1 MPGSSENAR
10 RADDA
15 DGGNISGPHAF
26 KRGAGIDSVV
36 GVLLLAHGG
45 PGSLEEI
52 PAFLEEVRGGR
63 PCSDELVA
71 QVRERYRAIGGAS
84 PLPDITQRTAK
95 RLQEACGLPVYT
107 AMLHWHPFVE
117 ETIPQM
123 VLDGVSRA
131 VVICLVPQYSE
142 AGIGRYYR
150 RTAAAAQELGL
161 PFAFVDSWYASPPYI
176 SGLADSIAAAQKAFD
191 GGSAGAPHVIF
202 SAHSLPKAAVPA
214 GDPYETQ
221 LRATAG
227 RVAAML
233 GLTGDQW
240 SVAFQ
245 SVSGPGQDWLGPSVE
260 QAITKLSQQGV
271 KRVVLCPSGFLAD
284 QVEILYDLDVV
295 LKQKAADIG
304 VTVIRTPLLNDGP
317 AVVDS
322 LSLLVE
328 EWAA

>member
-1 MPGSSENAR
+1 M
-10 RADDA
+10 
-15 DGGNISGPHAF
+15 
-26 KRGAGIDSVV
+26 
-36 GVLLLAHGG
+36 LAHGG

-52 PAFLEEVRGGR
+52 RAFLEEVRGGR

-71 QVRERYRAIGGAS
+71 EVRERYRAIGGAS
-84 PLPDITQRTAK
+84 PLPDITRRTAK

-107 AMLHWHPFVE
+107 GMLHWHPFLE

-150 RTAAAAQELGL
+150 RTAAAALELGL

-176 SGLADSIAAAQKAFD
+176 SGLADSIVAAQEGFGD
-191 GGSAGAPHVIF
+191 CETSPHVIF

-214 GDPYETQ
+214 GDPYESQ

-227 RVAAML
+227 RVAAAL
-233 GLTGDQW
+233 GLAGDRW

-260 QAITKLSQQGV
+260 QVIAELSQRGV
-271 KRVVLCPSGFLAD
+271 SQVVLCPSGFLAD

-295 LKQKAADIG
+295 LKQKAADMG
-304 VTVIRTPLLNDGP
+304 VTVVRTPLLNDGP
-317 AVVDS
+317 AVIDS